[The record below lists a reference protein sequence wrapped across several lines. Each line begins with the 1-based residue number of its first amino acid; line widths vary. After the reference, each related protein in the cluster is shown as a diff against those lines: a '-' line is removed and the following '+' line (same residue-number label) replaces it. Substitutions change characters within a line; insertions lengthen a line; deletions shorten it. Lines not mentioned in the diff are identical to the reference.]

1 MPQLIATPAR
11 RIFFQQQPLHIK
23 IISGLRNW
31 MQFLRGLINN
41 PMQRAEFFTSCKLD
55 FPIFGAAHVL
65 IWNAAFL
72 HQPDGLCKGY
82 LEIIFRE
89 LENANTAPA
98 INTQVGNRVEK
109 NFTNKYL

>member
-1 MPQLIATPAR
+1 
-11 RIFFQQQPLHIK
+11 
-23 IISGLRNW
+23 
-31 MQFLRGLINN
+31 
-41 PMQRAEFFTSCKLD
+41 MQRAEEFFTSCKLD

-72 HQPDGLCKGY
+72 HQRDGLCKGY

-98 INTQVGNRVEK
+98 VINPQVGNRVEK
-109 NFTNKYL
+109 NFTNKSL

>member
-1 MPQLIATPAR
+1 
-11 RIFFQQQPLHIK
+11 
-23 IISGLRNW
+23 
-31 MQFLRGLINN
+31 MQFLRSLINN
-41 PMQRAEFFTSCKLD
+41 PMQKAEFFTSCKLD

-89 LENANTAPA
+89 LENANTAPV
-98 INTQVGNRVEK
+98 INPQVGNRVEK
-109 NFTNKYL
+109 NFTNKSL